1 MNRILY
7 PFILYLGLLCTGAI
21 PAAAQRITIE
31 EALHTAGANL
41 EYEVNKAELKKANAL
56 TKTAKGLTNTGIF
69 AENEDLQPGNAKGV
83 LKIGVSQGLE
93 WPGVYKARQ
102 QYFKEQARY
111 YEMNTAA
118 ITVQLKKDVRKAYY
132 QLWYLENRHQLYR
145 RLDSMYSGL
154 LQAATLRY
162 QKGEAAGIEKIAAEQ
177 RLKELQAQEKEVQH
191 EMRIQQQQL
200 MLLLNTEQLLLPVD
214 APLQKLLPAAGE
226 NGQLHPL
233 LALEQQTVNIAAS
246 NIRVQKNAVKPEL
259 SGRFFSQ
266 ALYGMKNPY
275 SGFSVSLGIPIF
287 GAGAN
292 RQKIVAAQA
301 EMEARQKNLEWQAQ
315 KMEHQQQQAL
325 AETAQA
331 DALLQY
337 YENSGL
343 NQSEEIIQAATI
355 GYKGGEISF
364 MELTQYLNQATDMQK
379 NYLDALNRYNQAV
392 IQYLYFTHQ

>member
-7 PFILYLGLLCTGAI
+7 QYLISIGLLCTGVI
-21 PAAAQRITIE
+21 PLAAQRISID
-31 EALHTAGANL
+31 EALATAGANL

-56 TKTAKGLTNTGIF
+56 VKTAKGLANTGIF

-83 LKIGVSQGLE
+83 LKIGVSQSLE

-102 QYFKEQARY
+102 QYFKEQARF

-118 ITVQLKKDVRKAYY
+118 IEVQLKKDVRKAYY
-132 QLWYLENRHQLYR
+132 QLWYLQDRYHLYNQ
-145 RLDSMYSGL
+145 LDSTYGAL
-154 LQAATLRY
+154 LHAATLRY
-162 QKGEAAGIEKIAAEQ
+162 QKGEAAGIEKIAAAL
-177 RLKELQAQEKEVQH
+177 RFKELQAQAKEVQN
-191 EMRIQQQQL
+191 EMRVQQQQL
-200 MLLLNTEQLLLPVD
+200 MLLLNTGQSLLPPDASLRKLLLPG
-214 APLQKLLPAAGE
+214 GE
-226 NGQLHPL
+226 NGQSHPL
-233 LALEQQTVNIAAS
+233 LALQQQNVTIAAS
-246 NIRVQKNAVKPEL
+246 NIRVQKNAVKPEF

-275 SGFSVSLGIPIF
+275 SGFSVSVGIPLF
-287 GAGAN
+287 SAGAN
-292 RQKIVAAQA
+292 KQKMLAAQA
-301 EMEARQKNLEWQAQ
+301 EMEAQQKNLAWQAQ
-315 KMEHQQQQAL
+315 KMELQKQQAL
-325 AETAQA
+325 TETAQA

-337 YENSGL
+337 YEDNGL
-343 NQSEEIIQAATI
+343 HQSDAIIKAATI